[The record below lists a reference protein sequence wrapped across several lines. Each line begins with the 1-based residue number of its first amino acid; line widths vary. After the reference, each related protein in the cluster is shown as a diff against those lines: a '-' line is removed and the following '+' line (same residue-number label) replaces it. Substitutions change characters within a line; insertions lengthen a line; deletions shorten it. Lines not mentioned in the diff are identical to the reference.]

1 MHDRPTSTNPTQAL
15 TDIMTAWTDYLIEQ
29 GATLADTLADNNSQP
44 GVHFADPAVEARTV
58 TESTVV
64 VPLQHLGTI
73 RSLGPDST
81 AFIHNL
87 VSNDVNKLEADEAA
101 WNSFNSPKGRMI
113 ASFLIWPEADGHALM
128 LSADILPAFL
138 KKFSMYVLRSKV
150 KLSDASNELVL
161 LGVSGADSVK
171 SLTAAGL
178 AVPGEPMKQTGG
190 GEAPRC
196 IRLDERN
203 FIIVVAAAAAPALF
217 DALQTGGAIK
227 AGTAAWQ
234 LAMIRAGLPLITAPT
249 QEEFVAQMLN
259 YELIGGVSFHKGCYP
274 GQEIVARTQYL
285 GKLKKRT
292 YRVAIPAG
300 ASAAA
305 GTDLYAPA
313 FGEQS
318 AGKIVNVA
326 PAADGGF
333 EALAVL
339 QSSSVEAGEIHL
351 GGIDGP
357 RLTLLELPYA
367 LS

>member
-1 MHDRPTSTNPTQAL
+1 
-15 TDIMTAWTDYLIEQ
+15 MTAWTDHLAQQ
-29 GATLADTLADNNSQP
+29 GATLADNRL
-44 GVHFADPAVEARTV
+44 HFADAVTEARAV

-64 VPLQHLGTI
+64 VPLLHLGTI
-73 RSLGPDST
+73 RSVGPDSA

-87 VSNDVNKLEADEAA
+87 VSNDVQKLPADGAA

-113 ASFLIWPEADGHALM
+113 ASFLIWPEAEGHGLM

-150 KLSDASNELVL
+150 KLSDTSQDVAL
-161 LGVSGADSVK
+161 LGVSGVNAAKTLAD
-171 SLTAAGL
+171 AGL
-178 AVPGEPMKQTGG
+178 TVPANVMTHTGG
-190 GEAPRC
+190 GDVPRC

-203 FIIVVAAAAAPALF
+203 FVVAMTTDTAPAVF
-217 DALQTGGAIK
+217 AALQHAGAVK

-285 GKLKKRT
+285 GKLKKRM
-292 YRVAIPAG
+292 YRVAIPNEAAPVVG
-300 ASAAA
+300 A
-305 GTDLYAPA
+305 DLHAPD

-318 AGKIVNVA
+318 AGKLVNIA
-326 PAADGGF
+326 PTEDGGF

-339 QSSSVEAGEIHL
+339 QTSSAEAGDIHL
-351 GGIDGP
+351 GSVAGP
-357 RLTLLELPYA
+357 RLKLLDLPYS
-367 LS
+367 LG